1 MRRRAGDLGRGARVV
16 CLRSGRLPRTRPI
29 NRAPRGSSG
38 IVALTKVES
47 YRPEWCLAGLRIRR
61 AGPKL
66 GRMSL
71 SALTTKPFRRYL
83 IGNAISLHGLWV
95 QRITIGWMAWDATGS
110 TAFLGWLAF
119 LNYAPPLFLGPFFGV
134 VVDRVNIRR
143 AAMTT
148 QLLFTL
154 GALALLAINL
164 ANASGRASLTALSL
178 FIGIV
183 TSAQHPIRMAITPR
197 LTPAA
202 QLPSVVLLLSLN
214 FNIARVVGPAIGG
227 GIIAAYGLTAAL
239 WFTLLA
245 FIPFVFI
252 IRTLS
257 PRANTPKAKTSMKA
271 DFAEGLG
278 YVLRSRFIRTAIL
291 ITGLFSLAG
300 KSALE
305 ILPSIADGVF
315 ARGAAGLGTL
325 TAAAGFG
332 ALLAATLQILLPGP
346 VKGRLP
352 ALSVAS
358 AIIGSVAAAWLG
370 SLDLWEM
377 VIFITG
383 FLGFTG
389 TLVGVGMQS
398 AIQMQVEDHLRGRV
412 MSLWIMVAL
421 GGTAFGALLIGAM
434 ADALGL
440 PLALQ
445 SIGISTALAVL
456 ALLILRRIG
465 QIRESR

>member
-1 MRRRAGDLGRGARVV
+1 M
-16 CLRSGRLPRTRPI
+16 
-29 NRAPRGSSG
+29 N
-38 IVALTKVES
+38 
-47 YRPEWCLAGLRIRR
+47 
-61 AGPKL
+61 
-66 GRMSL
+66 L
-71 SALTTKPFRRYL
+71 SALTTKPFRHYL

-95 QRITIGWMAWDATGS
+95 QKITIGWMAWEATGS

-148 QLLFTL
+148 QTLFTL
-154 GALALLAINL
+154 GAFVLLGIHMAGL
-164 ANASGRASLTALSL
+164 SGRFSLSAVALM
-178 FIGIV
+178 IGLV

-197 LTPAA
+197 LAPNS

-227 GIIAAYGLTAAL
+227 GIIAAFGLTAAL
-239 WFTLLA
+239 VFTIVA
-245 FIPFVFI
+245 FVPFIYIVS
-252 IRTLS
+252 TLS
-257 PRANTPKAKTSMKA
+257 PRPNKPKPKASMKA
-271 DFAEGLG
+271 DFTEGLS
-278 YVLRSRFIRTAIL
+278 YVLRSRFIRTATL

-300 KSALE
+300 RGALE

-315 ARGAAGLGTL
+315 QRGAAGLGTL
-325 TAAAGFG
+325 TAAAGIG
-332 ALLAATLQILLPGP
+332 ALLAAAVQILMRGP
-346 VKGRLP
+346 VKGRMP
-352 ALSVAS
+352 KISMGA
-358 AIIGSVAAAWLG
+358 AIVGPLAAAGLG
-370 SLDLWEM
+370 IIAQWE
-377 VIFITG
+377 VVVFIVG

-412 MSLWIMVAL
+412 MSLWIMVAM
-421 GGTAFGALLIGAM
+421 GGTAFGSLLVGGM

-440 PLALQ
+440 ALALQ
-445 SIGISTALAVL
+445 ITGISTAFAVL
-456 ALLILRRIG
+456 TLLILRRIG